1 MSSTQVSLRAARLS
15 WRADEQ
21 ASVGE
26 ITGFRIFHG
35 TAPGSY
41 GAPTAVS
48 DATARELEMGLSP
61 GTHYF
66 AVAPL
71 TASGAV
77 GPLSNEVSKVV
88 Q

>member
-1 MSSTQVSLRAARLS
+1 M
-15 WRADEQ
+15 
-21 ASVGE
+21 GG

-35 TAPGSY
+35 IAPGAY
-41 GAPTAVS
+41 GEPTVVS
-48 DATARELEMGLSP
+48 DPNAREFEMGLSP

-71 TASGAV
+71 TESGV
-77 GPLSNEVSKVV
+77 IGVLSNEVSKVV